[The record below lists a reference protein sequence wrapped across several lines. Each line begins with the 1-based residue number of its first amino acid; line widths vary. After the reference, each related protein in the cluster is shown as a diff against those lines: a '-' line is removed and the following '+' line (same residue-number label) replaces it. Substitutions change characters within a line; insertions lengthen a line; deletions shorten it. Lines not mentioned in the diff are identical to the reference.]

1 MEYTDLLFFDLINLL
16 TLQQDIPTEHPTPD
30 NAFRP
35 CWIDSIVESQLAF
48 EEVVEKLTN
57 WHKTMSE
64 QIYNLR
70 DQNTSTRVRVSGNY
84 LKS

>member
-1 MEYTDLLFFDLINLL
+1 MEFTDQLFFDLVSLL
-16 TLQQDIPTEHPTPD
+16 TLQQAIPTEHPAPENT
-30 NAFRP
+30 FRP

-70 DQNTSTRVRVSGNY
+70 EQNASTRVRVSGIY
-84 LKS
+84 